1 MAIEHTLLLVRE
13 RLPALPPPS
22 DLVYVSARA
31 ETEPSSSW
39 HAEDLGIRNRSYVY
53 FRLDKFRTDDAERV
67 FLTIVGDVLR
77 QADDDA
83 LLLLNGE
90 LPILRRTAGRVVLS
104 SRSPWLTPEQIAL
117 LGLPVEIED
126 LGDVV

>member
-1 MAIEHTLLLVRE
+1 MAIEHTLLLTRPQ
-13 RLPALPPPS
+13 LPTLPVPD
-22 DLVYVSARA
+22 DLIYAGARA
-31 ETEPSSSW
+31 VDEPRASW
-39 HAEDLGIRNRSYVY
+39 NAEDYGIRPTCRVY